1 MTGVQTCALPIFA
14 AVDAPVTALV
24 ALGAGDPDARL
35 GELRRSAIA
44 RAASG
49 RPPIRITGF
58 PGVAHNLMRYR
69 PADVAAAILGTA

>member
-1 MTGVQTCALPIFA
+1 MFA
-14 AVDAPVTALV
+14 WDPGAGLTAVDKPVTALV

-35 GELRRSAIA
+35 AELRRTAIA
-44 RAASG
+44 RAAAGGS
-49 RPPIRITGF
+49 PIRISGF